1 MGHPGLSSH
10 GVLQSEGAGRPS
22 FRRLNVFDRYRVHRS
37 RPNGG
42 HHGMRRA
49 LVNNCRNAESLLPGT
64 SPEVMA
70 LLDNRTTYVS

>member
-1 MGHPGLSSH
+1 
-10 GVLQSEGAGRPS
+10 
-22 FRRLNVFDRYRVHRS
+22 
-37 RPNGG
+37 
-42 HHGMRRA
+42 MRRA